1 MVAELVEKRLRDRAD
16 RERDPFVSA
25 YLNAMVDRTLSFAA
39 LSISDPLDL
48 ECQTPRQR
56 SKA

>member
-39 LSISDPLDL
+39 LSISDPMNLKS
-48 ECQTPRQR
+48 QTPRQC

>member
-39 LSISDPLDL
+39 LSISDQMDL
-48 ECQTPRQR
+48 KCPPSRQC

>member
-39 LSISDPLDL
+39 LSISDPKDL
-48 ECQTPRQR
+48 ECQTPRQC